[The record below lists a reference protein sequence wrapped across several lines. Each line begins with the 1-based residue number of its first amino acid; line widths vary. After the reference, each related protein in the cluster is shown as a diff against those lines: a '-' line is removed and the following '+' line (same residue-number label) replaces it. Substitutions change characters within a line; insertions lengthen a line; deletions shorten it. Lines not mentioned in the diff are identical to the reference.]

1 MSVQHLMQTPQVQN
15 SQIHQGFTLSA
26 EEEAKLTEL
35 CQYAFEC
42 ARHNDV
48 ESLQT
53 LLDAGLNVNLS
64 NESGNTLLMLAA
76 YNGNFEATELLLKR
90 GALVDKKNDKN
101 HTPLAGVC
109 FKGYDNI
116 AELLLQYGANPNG
129 DGGMVLSPMN
139 CACFFGRKNILRLLL
154 QYSHKKPTFLQRLS
168 FFFLRV

>member
-1 MSVQHLMQTPQVQN
+1 MSKNT
-15 SQIHQGFTLSA
+15 QGSINNISFTQ
-26 EEEAKLTEL
+26 EEEAKLMEL
-35 CQYAFEC
+35 CQYALDC

-76 YNGNFEATELLLKR
+76 YNGHFEATELLLKR

-109 FKGYDNI
+109 FKGYDDI

-129 DGGMVLSPMN
+129 DGGMGLSPMN
-139 CACFFGRKNILRLLL
+139 CACFFGRKQILKLLL
-154 QYSHKKPTFLQRLS
+154 QYSHTKPTVLQKRALY
-168 FFFLRV
+168 FYNNKNTKTVREM

>member
-1 MSVQHLMQTPQVQN
+1 
-15 SQIHQGFTLSA
+15 
-26 EEEAKLTEL
+26 
-35 CQYAFEC
+35 
-42 ARHNDV
+42 
-48 ESLQT
+48 
-53 LLDAGLNVNLS
+53 
-64 NESGNTLLMLAA
+64 MLAA

-129 DGGMVLSPMN
+129 DGGMGLSPMN